1 MAEPVGRVE
10 ISFVDPIKNYY
21 AQGGFVISNIWVNY
35 VCFFLRNVTF
45 EFRDTSTITNVFVF
59 INVNKWRKKKIADF
73 KSIDQASI
81 VHFIYPVLDI
91 QPFNL
96 QVLLISWTNALS
108 IIEFALIWILQN
120 TFLFKW
126 NE

>member
-21 AQGGFVISNIWVNY
+21 AQGVFVISNIWVNY

-59 INVNKWRKKKIADF
+59 INVNKWREKKSPISKALIKHRLF
-73 KSIDQASI
+73 TL
-81 VHFIYPVLDI
+81 FI

-108 IIEFALIWILQN
+108 IIGFAFDLD
-120 TFLFKW
+120 FAKHFSF
-126 NE
+126 